1 MQVMP
6 TRQQRVIQSGEQ
18 LKRLAIIREHFR
30 YTVFRQDQLNGSLHT
45 PNKRLNMGQ
54 GQFYGRGG
62 EQTLIRAPAK
72 AAGHR
77 AQAAL
82 AQRLG
87 SAVAERKHA
96 PPTRPEERRGGKEAR
111 SGEG

>member
-62 EQTLIRAPAK
+62 RSEEYTSELQSRGHLVCRLLLEKKKQPTEHQQPYTPA
-72 AAGHR
+72 
-77 AQAAL
+77 
-82 AQRLG
+82 
-87 SAVAERKHA
+87 
-96 PPTRPEERRGGKEAR
+96 T
-111 SGEG
+111 